1 MSTVSAPPLYCNHFW
16 NVKTFNTMIL
26 PIYVYG
32 SPVLRKVARPVEQNE
47 EGLDEFIDNLWET
60 MYHSDGIGLA
70 APQVGKSLRIFV
82 IDGSPLEED
91 DPSLK
96 DFKTTFINPEIIE
109 RFSDD
114 KTYEEGCL
122 SIPNLREEIVRPEK
136 VKIRY
141 YDRRFNQHEEE
152 HTGIAAR
159 IIQHEFDHLEGI
171 LFTDKLAPLK
181 KRMLRNKLN
190 AIAKGKFE
198 VSYKVKV
205 AK

>member
-1 MSTVSAPPLYCNHFW
+1 MSTASAPRLYCNHFW
-16 NVKTFNTMIL
+16 NAKRFNTMIL

-96 DFKTTFINPEIIE
+96 DFKSTFINPEIIE
-109 RFSDD
+109 RSGDD

-122 SIPNLREEIVRPEK
+122 SIPKLREEIVRPEK

-159 IIQHEFDHLEGI
+159 IIQHEFDHLEGV

>member
-1 MSTVSAPPLYCNHFW
+1 MT
-16 NVKTFNTMIL
+16 L

-47 EGLDEFIDNLWET
+47 EGLDEFIDNLWDT
-60 MYHSDGIGLA
+60 MYQSDGIGLA
-70 APQVGKSLRIFV
+70 SPQVGKSLRIFV
-82 IDGSPLEED
+82 IDGTPLEED
-91 DPSLK
+91 DPSLR
-96 DFKTTFINPEIIE
+96 DFKVTFINPEILE
-109 RFSDD
+109 RDGDD

-136 VKIRY
+136 IRIRY
-141 YDRRFNQHEEE
+141 YDRDFNQHVEEYG
-152 HTGIAAR
+152 GIAAR
-159 IIQHEFDHLEGI
+159 IIQHEYDHLEGV

>member
-1 MSTVSAPPLYCNHFW
+1 MT
-16 NVKTFNTMIL
+16 L

-47 EGLDEFIDNLWET
+47 EGLDEFIDNLWDT
-60 MYHSDGIGLA
+60 MYQSDGIGLA
-70 APQVGKSLRIFV
+70 SPQVGKSVRIFV
-82 IDGSPLEED
+82 IDGTPLEED

-96 DFKTTFINPEIIE
+96 DFKVTFINPEILD
-109 RFSDD
+109 RQGDD

-122 SIPNLREEIVRPEK
+122 SIPNIREEIVRPEK
-136 VKIRY
+136 VRIRY
-141 YDRRFNQHEEE
+141 YDRDWNLHEEE
-152 HTGIAAR
+152 YGGIAAR
-159 IIQHEFDHLEGI
+159 IIQHEYDHLQGV
-171 LFTDKLAPLK
+171 LFTDKVAPLK

-190 AIAKGKFE
+190 AISKGKFD

>member
-1 MSTVSAPPLYCNHFW
+1 M
-16 NVKTFNTMIL
+16 
-26 PIYVYG
+26 
-32 SPVLRKVARPVEQNE
+32 
-47 EGLDEFIDNLWET
+47 
-60 MYHSDGIGLA
+60 
-70 APQVGKSLRIFV
+70 RIFV
-82 IDGSPLEED
+82 IDGTPLEED

-96 DFKTTFINPEIIE
+96 DFKVTFINPEILD
-109 RFSDD
+109 RHGDD

-136 VKIRY
+136 VRIRY
-141 YDRRFNQHEEE
+141 YDRDFNQHEEE
-152 HTGIAAR
+152 YSGIAAR
-159 IIQHEFDHLEGI
+159 IIQHEYDHLQGV
-171 LFTDKLAPLK
+171 LFTDKVAPLK

>member
-1 MSTVSAPPLYCNHFW
+1 MT
-16 NVKTFNTMIL
+16 L

-47 EGLDEFIDNLWET
+47 EGLDEFIDNLWDT
-60 MYHSDGIGLA
+60 MYQSDGIGLA
-70 APQVGKSLRIFV
+70 SPQVGKSVRIFV
-82 IDGSPLEED
+82 IDGTPLEED

-96 DFKTTFINPEIIE
+96 DFKVTFINPEILD
-109 RFSDD
+109 RHGDD

-122 SIPNLREEIVRPEK
+122 SIPKLREEIVRPEK
-136 VKIRY
+136 VRIRY
-141 YDRRFNQHEEE
+141 YDRDFNQHEEE
-152 HTGIAAR
+152 YSGIAAR
-159 IIQHEFDHLEGI
+159 IIQHEYDHLQGV
-171 LFTDKLAPLK
+171 LFTDKVAPLK

>member
-1 MSTVSAPPLYCNHFW
+1 MT
-16 NVKTFNTMIL
+16 L

-47 EGLDEFIDNLWET
+47 EGLDEFIDNLWDT
-60 MYHSDGIGLA
+60 MYQSDGIGLA
-70 APQVGKSLRIFV
+70 SPQVGKSVRIFV
-82 IDGSPLEED
+82 IDGTPLEED

-96 DFKTTFINPEIIE
+96 DFKVTFINPEILD
-109 RFSDD
+109 RHGDD

-136 VKIRY
+136 VRIRY
-141 YDRRFNQHEEE
+141 YDRDFNQHEEE
-152 HTGIAAR
+152 YSGIAAR
-159 IIQHEFDHLEGI
+159 IIQHEYDHLQGV
-171 LFTDKLAPLK
+171 LFTDKVAPLK

>member
-1 MSTVSAPPLYCNHFW
+1 V
-16 NVKTFNTMIL
+16 
-26 PIYVYG
+26 
-32 SPVLRKVARPVEQNE
+32 
-47 EGLDEFIDNLWET
+47 
-60 MYHSDGIGLA
+60 
-70 APQVGKSLRIFV
+70 RIFV
-82 IDGSPLEED
+82 IDGTPLEED

-96 DFKTTFINPEIIE
+96 DFKVTFINPEILD
-109 RFSDD
+109 RHGDD

-136 VKIRY
+136 VRIRY
-141 YDRRFNQHEEE
+141 YDRDFNQHEEE
-152 HTGIAAR
+152 YSGIAAR
-159 IIQHEFDHLEGI
+159 IIQHEYDHLQGV
-171 LFTDKLAPLK
+171 LFTDKVAPLK

>member
-1 MSTVSAPPLYCNHFW
+1 MT
-16 NVKTFNTMIL
+16 L

-32 SPVLRKVARPVEQNE
+32 SPVLRKVARPVEQDE
-47 EGLDEFIDNLWET
+47 EGLDEFMDNLWDT
-60 MYHSDGIGLA
+60 MYQSDGIGLA
-70 APQVGKSLRIFV
+70 SPQVGKSLRIFV
-82 IDGSPLEED
+82 IDGTPLEED

-96 DFKTTFINPEIIE
+96 DFKVTFINPKILE
-109 RFSDD
+109 RHGDD
-114 KTYEEGCL
+114 KTFEEGCL

-136 VKIRY
+136 VRIRY
-141 YDRRFNQHEEE
+141 FDRDFNQHEEE
-152 HTGIAAR
+152 YEGIAAR
-159 IIQHEFDHLEGI
+159 IIQHEYDHLEGI
-171 LFTDKLAPLK
+171 LFTDKMAPLK